1 MPSPS
6 AAGLVAAF
14 VWFSSEWYDL
24 GLLGLALTFV
34 VCVLAGVMMISGV
47 PYPSIKQIDWN
58 ARMKFFYFVI
68 VPISL
73 ALVAAEPPV
82 MLLILFSIYVLLAPV
97 LWAFRRLRRAGGGRP
112 SADPPHG

>member
-1 MPSPS
+1 
-6 AAGLVAAF
+6 
-14 VWFSSEWYDL
+14 
-24 GLLGLALTFV
+24 
-34 VCVLAGVMMISGV
+34 VCLLAGVMMVSGI

-73 ALVAAEPPV
+73 ALVAAEPPT

-97 LWAFRRLRRAGGGRP
+97 MYVIRRLRRAGNG
-112 SADPPHG
+112 